1 MIDPEAQI
9 FSHHPPKR
17 GRAWKTATIVLSAIL
32 LVSLLLNVEYFKQR
46 KRAEERFDGLI
57 NRMYDALQDAE
68 RTVASIT
75 GEDSWQEHVTDRELL
90 NLAYALNRV
99 HFTMQEGAYYLGV
112 HAGGGSINIFGFI
125 AQSIMFGGSS
135 GTSGMMHIPQ
145 MIGKPALSEEDA
157 RFVEGLGAMLADLL
171 KEMEIGLQ
179 ENGRIAL
186 SNQVYSDIMSKY
198 TFNSGLYPLWERSYG
213 KGQSDG

>member
-1 MIDPEAQI
+1 MINPESQI
-9 FSHHPPKR
+9 FSHHLPKR
-17 GRAWKTATIVLSAIL
+17 GRAWKTATIVLSAVL

-46 KRAEERFDGLI
+46 KRMEEVFDGFI
-57 NRMYDALQDAE
+57 NRMYDALKDAE
-68 RTVASIT
+68 RMVATIT
-75 GEDSWQEHVTDRELL
+75 GEDSWQEHVTDQELL
-90 NLAYALNRV
+90 SLGYALNRV
-99 HFTMQEGAYYLGV
+99 HFTMQEGAYHLGV

-135 GTSGMMHIPQ
+135 GTMIIPQ
-145 MIGKPALSEEDA
+145 MIGKPALSDEDA

-186 SNQVYSDIMSKY
+186 SRQVYSDIMSNY
-198 TFNSGLYPLWERSYG
+198 TFNSGLYPLWERSYR
-213 KGQSDG
+213 KGQSGE